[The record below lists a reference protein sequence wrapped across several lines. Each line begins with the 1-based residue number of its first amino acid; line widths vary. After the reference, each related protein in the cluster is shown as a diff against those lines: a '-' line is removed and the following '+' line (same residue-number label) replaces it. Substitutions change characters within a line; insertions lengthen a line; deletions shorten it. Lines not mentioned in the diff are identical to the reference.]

1 MNLGEG
7 GDGFALPWRVEFS
20 GRDGVNI
27 FDANGAKLVSAHFRS
42 DLKKWSLQE
51 CKLSPA
57 EAKQIASVIDRLNKA
72 FKN

>member
-20 GRDGVNI
+20 GGESIDI
-27 FDANGAKLVSAHFRS
+27 FDANGTKLVSAHFRH
-42 DLKKWSLQE
+42 DLKKWSLPE

-57 EAKQIASVIDRLNKA
+57 ETDQIASVIDRLNGA
-72 FKN
+72 FGN

>member
-1 MNLGEG
+1 MNLGNS

-20 GRDGVNI
+20 GGETIDI
-27 FDANGAKLVSAHFRS
+27 FDANGAKLASAYFRH
-42 DLKKWSLQE
+42 DLKKWSLPE

-57 EAKQIASVIDRLNKA
+57 EAKQIASVIDRLNEA